1 MRIATLADRG
11 EMYLREIGYG
21 MLDVGTCGADP
32 DDGVDGPDAVG
43 ALGAALHQRLAERGV
58 L

>member
-1 MRIATLADRG
+1 MRVATLADRC
-11 EMYLREIGYG
+11 EVHLREIGYG

-32 DDGVDGPDAVG
+32 EDGVDGPDAVD
-43 ALGAALHQRLAERGV
+43 ALGAALYQRLAERGV